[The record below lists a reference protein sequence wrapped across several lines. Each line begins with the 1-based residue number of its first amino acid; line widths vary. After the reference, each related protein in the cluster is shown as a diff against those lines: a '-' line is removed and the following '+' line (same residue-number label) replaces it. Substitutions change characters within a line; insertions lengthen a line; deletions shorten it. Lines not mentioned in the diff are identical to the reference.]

1 MMDIE
6 SIEIILDEIDKLE
19 KKMTEDNNNND

>member
-19 KKMTEDNNNND
+19 KKMAEDNNND